1 MHKPLSRSVAQHV
14 EDIANLSSVNPI
26 TLTNCHRCV
35 REKWK
40 AARHLLC
47 ICYCM
52 QKKERWIKW
61 LQSSLHHCE
70 HLYVYFRGICMGK
83 PPPYRC
89 TPSMLSFM
97 SMLSWWLRRQAGE
110 STSVFQES
118 FQRTI
123 FRHHFPSLSGFDK
136 AHIKWFPTPHSPLL
150 PTFYS
155 LYLCIMYIHM
165 YTVRKSVMLPT

>member
-1 MHKPLSRSVAQHV
+1 MLRTSQTSARSQSHHSYKLSQMCEGKIESCTPPSVHLLLYAEERALNRMAAVFTAPLWALVCIFQ
-14 EDIANLSSVNPI
+14 
-26 TLTNCHRCV
+26 
-35 REKWK
+35 
-40 AARHLLC
+40 RHL
-47 ICYCM
+47 YG
-52 QKKERWIKW
+52 EAAS
-61 LQSSLHHCE
+61 LQMHTF
-70 HLYVYFRGICMGK
+70 YV
-83 PPPYRC
+83 
-89 TPSMLSFM
+89 LSFM

-136 AHIKWFPTPHSPLL
+136 AHIKWFLTPRSPLL

-165 YTVRKSVMLPT
+165 YTVRKICNASNVA